1 MRSQSASLAEHGC
14 APLSMEAV
22 RVPSFHVCLSL
33 GYYVN
38 FTGAWRTG
46 VTRTVSRG
54 TVEFVPS
61 DRAVS
66 VGDFLQYVLV
76 FPGSEG
82 RTGAVALC
90 RGRVVRAGATVVV
103 TIDQQHLQTA
113 ADARAARHDAR
124 KRWLMDLCEAARVG
138 GSSAGAPA
146 ASTGLPAQP
155 AVQLRKPGRVTAPD
169 RRLSVASPA

>member
-1 MRSQSASLAEHGC
+1 MSRF
-14 APLSMEAV
+14 
-22 RVPSFHVCLSL
+22 RVCLSL

-46 VTRTVSRG
+46 VTRTVSRS

-61 DRAVS
+61 DRSVS

-76 FPGSEG
+76 FPGSES

-90 RGRVVRAGATVVV
+90 RGRVVLAGATVVV
-103 TIDQQHLQTA
+103 TVDQRHLQTT
-113 ADARAARHDAR
+113 DVGAARHDAR
-124 KRWLMDLCEAARVG
+124 KRWLTDLCEAARLG
-138 GSSAGAPA
+138 TSAAA
-146 ASTGLPAQP
+146 ASAANTGLPAQP
-155 AVQLRKPGRVTAPD
+155 AVQPRKHGRVNAPD

>member
-1 MRSQSASLAEHGC
+1 MRSQSASLAEHDR
-14 APLSMEAV
+14 APLSLGAV
-22 RVPSFHVCLSL
+22 RIPGFHVCLSL

-38 FTGAWRTG
+38 FAGAWRTG

-90 RGRVVRAGATVVV
+90 RGRVVHAGATVVV
-103 TIDQQHLQTA
+103 TIDQQHLQTT
-113 ADARAARHDAR
+113 ADARGARHDAR
-124 KRWLMDLCEAARVG
+124 KRWLIDLCEAARLG
-138 GSSAGAPA
+138 GSA
-146 ASTGLPAQP
+146 AAQP
-155 AVQLRKPGRVTAPD
+155 PTPACPLNRLFSRGSTA
-169 RRLSVASPA
+169 A

>member
-14 APLSMEAV
+14 APLSLGAV

-46 VTRTVSRG
+46 VTRRVSRG
-54 TVEFVPS
+54 AVEFVTS

-66 VGDFLQYVLV
+66 VGDYLQYVLV

-82 RTGAVALC
+82 RTRAVALC
-90 RGRVVRAGATVVV
+90 RGRVVSAGATVVV
-103 TIDQQHLQTA
+103 TIDQQHLQA
-113 ADARAARHDAR
+113 AAGARGARYDAR
-124 KRWLMDLCEAARVG
+124 KRWLTDLCEAARLG
-138 GSSAGAPA
+138 GSAAAAPA
-146 ASTGLPAQP
+146 ANPVSPARP
-155 AVQLRKPGRVTAPD
+155 AVQPRKHGRVTAPD

>member
-1 MRSQSASLAEHGC
+1 MRSQIASLAEHGC
-14 APLSMEAV
+14 APLSLGAV

-38 FTGAWRTG
+38 FAGAWRTG

-76 FPGSEG
+76 FPGSES

-90 RGRVVRAGATVVV
+90 RGRVVHAGATVVV
-103 TIDQQHLQTA
+103 TIDQQHLQTT
-113 ADARAARHDAR
+113 ADARGARHDAR
-124 KRWLMDLCEAARVG
+124 KRWLIDLCEAARLG
-138 GSSAGAPA
+138 GSAAAPA
-146 ASTGLPAQP
+146 ANTGLPAQP
-155 AVQLRKPGRVTAPD
+155 AVQPRKHGRVTAPD

>member
-1 MRSQSASLAEHGC
+1 
-14 APLSMEAV
+14 
-22 RVPSFHVCLSL
+22 VCLSL

-38 FTGAWRTG
+38 FAGAWRTG

-76 FPGSEG
+76 FPGSES

-90 RGRVVRAGATVVV
+90 RGRVVHAGATVVV
-103 TIDQQHLQTA
+103 TIDQQHLQTT
-113 ADARAARHDAR
+113 ADARGARHDAR
-124 KRWLMDLCEAARVG
+124 KRWLIDLCEAARLG
-138 GSSAGAPA
+138 GSAAAPA
-146 ASTGLPAQP
+146 ANTGLPAQP
-155 AVQLRKPGRVTAPD
+155 AVQPRKHGRVTAPD

>member
-1 MRSQSASLAEHGC
+1 
-14 APLSMEAV
+14 
-22 RVPSFHVCLSL
+22 VCLSL

-38 FTGAWRTG
+38 FAGAWRTG

-54 TVEFVPS
+54 AVEFVPS
-61 DRAVS
+61 DRVVS

-103 TIDQQHLQTA
+103 TIDEQHLQTA
-113 ADARAARHDAR
+113 ADARGARHDAR
-124 KRWLMDLCEAARVG
+124 KRWLTDLCEAARLG
-138 GSSAGAPA
+138 GA
-146 ASTGLPAQP
+146 AAAAANTGLPAQP
-155 AVQLRKPGRVTAPD
+155 AVQPRKHGRVTASD